1 MILRILYVYSTGLLI
16 SPTPLKIG
24 GCATYMKL
32 TRYFIIFSC
41 PQFADKD
48 TIDQGKIYVSTRQTF
63 EAIFEIAGASSYAL
77 FGTDI

>member
-24 GCATYMKL
+24 GCATFMKL